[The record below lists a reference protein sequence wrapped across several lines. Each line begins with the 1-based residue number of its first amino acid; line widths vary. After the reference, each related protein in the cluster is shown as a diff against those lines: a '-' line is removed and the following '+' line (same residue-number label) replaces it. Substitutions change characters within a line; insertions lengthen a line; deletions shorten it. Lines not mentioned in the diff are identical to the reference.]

1 MFPHFLKEREIISP
15 SPQVFAS
22 SCFCLSLFLV
32 LVLIWSFFW
41 FGLVLH
47 GGRGGAH
54 IAASSLVWMHV
65 CQLVDVMCD
74 DRLRSSPCC
83 IV

>member
-1 MFPHFLKEREIISP
+1 MFPHFLKETEIISP

-22 SCFCLSLFLV
+22 SCFASFGSGLGLCLV
-32 LVLIWSFFW
+32 FFW

-54 IAASSLVWMHV
+54 IAASLSLGCMFV
-65 CQLVDVMCD
+65 
-74 DRLRSSPCC
+74 S
-83 IV
+83 

>member
-1 MFPHFLKEREIISP
+1 MFPHFLKEREIISS

-32 LVLIWSFFW
+32 LVLIW

-65 CQLVDVMCD
+65 CQLSVLVDVMT
-74 DRLRSSPCC
+74 PCC